1 MRNKELNLTQFE
13 TLSDEELQKIE
24 GGYLP
29 IPDMPGWRG
38 QSTPWWWSLKQSN
51 FSDAYSSFY
60 NATHQKEVFM
70 GFGFNFKDY
79 NDRLT
84 FKKPILKEVKQTLD
98 EQDFSKAEIAK
109 EKKQKLK
116 KFKEK
121 TPHQRSFLPKTVA
134 LEKFEEFLEFRK
146 MRGGLRPPL
155 VGHWSKAKSHLLTP
169 WY

>member
-1 MRNKELNLTQFE
+1 MLLT
-13 TLSDEELQKIE
+13 
-24 GGYLP
+24 
-29 IPDMPGWRG
+29 R
-38 QSTPWWWSLKQSN
+38 
-51 FSDAYSSFY
+51 
-60 NATHQKEVFM
+60 KEVFM

-121 TPHQRSFLPKTVA
+121 TPH
-134 LEKFEEFLEFRK
+134 
-146 MRGGLRPPL
+146 
-155 VGHWSKAKSHLLTP
+155 
-169 WY
+169 

>member
-1 MRNKELNLTQFE
+1 
-13 TLSDEELQKIE
+13 
-24 GGYLP
+24 
-29 IPDMPGWRG
+29 
-38 QSTPWWWSLKQSN
+38 
-51 FSDAYSSFY
+51 
-60 NATHQKEVFM
+60 M

-121 TPHQRSFLPKTVA
+121 NSSL
-134 LEKFEEFLEFRK
+134 EEFFAER
-146 MRGGLRPPL
+146 
-155 VGHWSKAKSHLLTP
+155 
-169 WY
+169 

>member
-1 MRNKELNLTQFE
+1 
-13 TLSDEELQKIE
+13 
-24 GGYLP
+24 
-29 IPDMPGWRG
+29 
-38 QSTPWWWSLKQSN
+38 
-51 FSDAYSSFY
+51 
-60 NATHQKEVFM
+60 M

-98 EQDFSKAEIAK
+98 EQDFAKAEIAK

-121 TPHQRSFLPKTVA
+121 NSSLEEFFAEAVA

-146 MRGGLRPPL
+146 MRGVLRPPSRSL
-155 VGHWSKAKSHLLTP
+155 VKSKITPPNPLVLKDFFLEKKKKKEIGQKRLYVYKVDTNTKSDTLIHT
-169 WY
+169 